1 MDEPNHK
8 ANITVDV
15 VVGMLIKGWVKT
27 IKLLAEEEE
36 FRGLKQEVLG
46 QVLVEFLIYY
56 LFDIDTV
63 LKFIFPDK
71 EEHASMFN
79 AVQAEIVR
87 KLTKRD
93 ALFLP
98 MGENV
103 NKMDF
108 STEEKVKYVQEPGLF
123 INFHDMVD
131 KRLKEYYS
139 YAASAEKDGTPV
151 AFEQKGIS
159 ITGHFL

>member
-1 MDEPNHK
+1 
-8 ANITVDV
+8 
-15 VVGMLIKGWVKT
+15 
-27 IKLLAEEEE
+27 
-36 FRGLKQEVLG
+36 
-46 QVLVEFLIYY
+46 
-56 LFDIDTV
+56 

-71 EEHASMFN
+71 EEHARMFN